1 MNEERKKE
9 RKKQTN
15 KQTRNKQRNKQTIN
29 VDFVPNCD
37 VMRGGFRWSTHESKW
52 IEEERFQATKLNRN

>member
-9 RKKQTN
+9 TN
-15 KQTRNKQRNKQTIN
+15 KETNKQTIN

-37 VMRGGFRWSTHESKW
+37 VMR
-52 IEEERFQATKLNRN
+52 

>member
-9 RKKQTN
+9 RKKQT
-15 KQTRNKQRNKQTIN
+15 KKQTIN

>member
-9 RKKQTN
+9 TNKQTN
-15 KQTRNKQRNKQTIN
+15 KKQTKKQTTIN

-37 VMRGGFRWSTHESKW
+37 VMRGGFR
-52 IEEERFQATKLNRN
+52 

>member
-1 MNEERKKE
+1 MKKERKKE
-9 RKKQTN
+9 RKKETN
-15 KQTRNKQRNKQTIN
+15 KQRNKQRNKQTIN

>member
-1 MNEERKKE
+1 MKEE
-9 RKKQTN
+9 RKKQT
-15 KQTRNKQRNKQTIN
+15 NKQTIN

>member
-1 MNEERKKE
+1 MNEE

-15 KQTRNKQRNKQTIN
+15 KQTNKKQTKKQTTIN